1 MDEKRIIACLD
12 IKDGAV
18 VKGVNFVN
26 LKEVG
31 DPLELGAMYERS
43 GADELAMLD
52 ITATV
57 EGRATFAS
65 LLEAMRAHVGMPI
78 TVGGGIKSVDDAA
91 RLFDCGASKV
101 SVGSQAILTP
111 ALLSDLSHAFGSE
124 RIICAID
131 VKRTPDLRWRVVSRG
146 GRSETR
152 LDCIAWAREVA
163 SRGAG
168 EILLTSMDC
177 DGEKGGFDIALY
189 QAVGEAVEIPIT
201 ASGGAGKMEHFAEV
215 FKETA
220 VSAALGASIFHFREV
235 EIATL
240 KIFLSQCGIPMRNR
254 T

>member
-12 IKDGAV
+12 IKDGSV
-18 VKGVNFVN
+18 VKGVNFIN

-31 DPLELGAMYERS
+31 DPLELGVYYETS

-65 LLEAMRAHVGMPI
+65 LVEAMRARVEIPI
-78 TVGGGIKSVDDAA
+78 TVGGGIKSVEDAS
-91 RLFDCGASKV
+91 RLFDSGASKV

-111 ALLSDLSHAFGSE
+111 PLIDDLAHRFGSE

-131 VKRTPDLRWRVVSRG
+131 VKRSPDGRWGVVSRG
-146 GRSETR
+146 GRTETGR
-152 LDCIAWAREVA
+152 DCIAWASEVA

-177 DGEKGGFDIALY
+177 DGAKNGFDIPLY
-189 QAVGEAVEIPIT
+189 RAVCEAVEIPIT
-201 ASGGAGKMEHFAEV
+201 ASGGAGKMAHFAEV
-215 FKETA
+215 FTETG

>member
-31 DPLELGAMYERS
+31 DPLELGAWYEAS

-78 TVGGGIKSVDDAA
+78 TVGGGIKCVDDAA
-91 RLFDCGASKV
+91 RLFDRRASKV

-111 ALLSDLSHAFGSE
+111 ALLSDLS
-124 RIICAID
+124 
-131 VKRTPDLRWRVVSRG
+131 TP
-146 GRSETR
+146 
-152 LDCIAWAREVA
+152 
-163 SRGAG
+163 
-168 EILLTSMDC
+168 
-177 DGEKGGFDIALY
+177 
-189 QAVGEAVEIPIT
+189 
-201 ASGGAGKMEHFAEV
+201 
-215 FKETA
+215 
-220 VSAALGASIFHFREV
+220 SAASASSV
-235 EIATL
+235 P
-240 KIFLSQCGIPMRNR
+240 SM
-254 T
+254 

>member
-1 MDEKRIIACLD
+1 MKRKT
-12 IKDGAV
+12 IKDIA
-18 VKGVNFVN
+18 
-26 LKEVG
+26 KE
-31 DPLELGAMYERS
+31 S
-43 GADELAMLD
+43 GFSLS
-52 ITATV
+52 TV
-57 EGRATFAS
+57 S
-65 LLEAMRAHVGMPI
+65 LVLNNHPRI
-78 TVGGGIKSVDDAA
+78 
-91 RLFDCGASKV
+91 
-101 SVGSQAILTP
+101 SQATHQCGIL
-111 ALLSDLSHAFGSE
+111 ARGAE
-124 RIICAID
+124 R
-131 VKRTPDLRWRVVSRG
+131 
-146 GRSETR
+146 
-152 LDCIAWAREVA
+152 AREVA